1 MRGEDGVSCVWLAPT
16 FGRRLQ
22 SVHFTSRC
30 VGVRASRKERAR
42 RCSKLARQ
50 NLAAQRHPS
59 TIAKLLRHQCDPALQ
74 RPRRASPQALV
85 IRADHVG
92 LNSFEAAAEA
102 AADNDKRSPPEEEVQ
117 ALQTLSPRR
126 SALGT
131 FVQTPIEACAAPDQ
145 TQQPDPVPHLL
156 WRCANGAARLAMVFL
171 CAWAPIEHGM
181 AWKRPFEEHVRPG
194 CSGSRA

>member
-92 LNSFEAAAEA
+92 LNSFEAA
-102 AADNDKRSPPEEEVQ
+102 EEVQ
-117 ALQTLSPRR
+117 ALQTLSPGEGV
-126 SALGT
+126 AG
-131 FVQTPIEACAAPDQ
+131 
-145 TQQPDPVPHLL
+145 
-156 WRCANGAARLAMVFL
+156 N
-171 CAWAPIEHGM
+171 
-181 AWKRPFEEHVRPG
+181 
-194 CSGSRA
+194 